1 MIVIGSDPFNMTMMT
16 ANAGGSLGTYQGKQ
30 VIFTILSP
38 DQPYDQMERAESYE
52 VRFYPNG
59 ANQPSLTF
67 RCRKMQAPAAIDGMP
82 RTYIGEIIK

>member
-1 MIVIGSDPFNMTMMT
+1 MTMMT

-38 DQPYDQMERAESYE
+38 DQAYQQLEAAEQYE

-59 ANQPSLTF
+59 SSEPSMTF
-67 RCRKMQAPAAIDGMP
+67 RCRKVQGPTPIDGMP
-82 RTYIGEIIK
+82 RTYIGEILK